1 MYWSKASNPH
11 PWLAG
16 ERKGKEREWWVE
28 IEDEEIRQSSWW
40 DLHVGGG
47 AMKRPIFYHASDV
60 RFEALP

>member
-40 DLHVGGG
+40 DLHVGGE
-47 AMKRPIFYHASDV
+47 R
-60 RFEALP
+60 